1 MHQSCPRFHSI
12 KIGTWQLVNIPM
24 DHLSMSDPRQNHSCY
39 WALLVWTN
47 NWMIMFSSFILSP
60 SLYLQRVQ
68 SKVEGEQVAPPE
80 SFYLDVINVLS
91 IQLDDFFI
99 SSQKWPTSVVPWAMI
114 FFDTFCHVS
123 ECGHHLRCLGL
134 LSPSQVGSSA
144 SQAIIPLPF
153 LVDFVDQPMHKEQH
167 HKWESPSMVA
177 FK

>member
-24 DHLSMSDPRQNHSCY
+24 DHLSMSDPTQNHSCY

-47 NWMIMFSSFILSP
+47 NWMIIFSSFILSP

-114 FFDTFCHVS
+114 FFWHVLS
-123 ECGHHLRCLGL
+123 RFGMWPSFALLRFAFSLSSWQFGIPGHYS
-134 LSPSQVGSSA
+134 SPLFSR
-144 SQAIIPLPF
+144 
-153 LVDFVDQPMHKEQH
+153 FVDQPMHKKQH